1 MIVVSENLTI
11 EYKSDDMREESIE
24 QMKDE
29 GYALIKKYN
38 TIDVHARSHLFAEF
52 KNSRKGYVGLSVYQN
67 V

>member
-29 GYALIKKYN
+29 GYELVKKYN
-38 TIDVHARSHLFAEF
+38 TVDVYARNHLYADF
-52 KNSRKGYVGLSVYQN
+52 KQIRKGYAGVSIYQN
-67 V
+67 A